1 MENREYGA
9 GMGQGIGEPMG
20 RMGEQAGRMG
30 ERAAEQAARVTDL
43 ASARAKS
50 FVSSAREQAEQAAGY
65 VQDAMQQTRDKV
77 AEYTEGG
84 LERVRDDVVSY
95 TRQQPVNA
103 LLMAA
108 GIGLLLGWLTS
119 AGRR

>member
-1 MENREYGA
+1 MESRDHVT
-9 GMGQGIGEPMG
+9 GMGQGMSESMG

-30 ERAAEQAARVTDL
+30 ERVAEQAGRVTDL
-43 ASARAKS
+43 ASARAKG
-50 FVSSAREQAEQAAGY
+50 FVNSAREQAEQAAGY

-77 AEYTEGG
+77 AEYAEGG
-84 LERVRDDVVSY
+84 LERVRDDVVTY

-103 LLMAA
+103 LLLAA
-108 GIGLLLGWLTS
+108 GIGLLIGWLTS